1 MRLPGAP
8 ARRPDGTAARRPDG
22 TAARRP
28 DGRAARQLGRAAAA
42 LACAAV
48 LSGCQFTGF
57 GGLPLPFTAGTG
69 SGSYTITVMMSQVGN
84 LPVNAEVMVSDITV
98 GTVTAIQFDHW
109 HAKLTISLPRN
120 VRLPANATATIGQ
133 KSLFGAEYVALGP
146 PAGTRPTG
154 QLRGGDVIPLSRT
167 STYPSTED
175 VLAALSTVLNG
186 GGLNQLST
194 ITTELNNALRGHQ
207 QQARQLLQNLSTLM
221 SGLNVQRVAIV
232 RSLQGLDALSAQLRA
247 RDKTLARAID
257 SIPAGLAVLNQ
268 NEKNLTAALAAVS
281 NLSTV
286 ADRVVNET
294 QQNLLANLR
303 ALQPALRR
311 LADSGQNLVTSIPL
325 LATFPFPAK
334 AVNNSVRGD
343 YANLYLS
350 LDLTLPKLEKAW
362 LTGVPVLGALP
373 TLGNGNAKSKLPLPL
388 PLPTPGKTPKST
400 SGGSSGGGS
409 GGSSQGGLL
418 GWLLGGS

>member
-1 MRLPGAP
+1 MRPRQP
-8 ARRPDGTAARRPDG
+8 AARPG
-22 TAARRP
+22 
-28 DGRAARQLGRAAAA
+28 GRAARRLARAAAA

-69 SGSYTITVMMSQVGN
+69 SGSYTITVLMDQVGS
-84 LPVNAEVMVSDITV
+84 LPVNAEVMVNDITV
-98 GTVTAIQFDHW
+98 GTVTAIRFDHW
-109 HAKLTISLPRN
+109 HARLTISLPRQ

-133 KSLFGAEYVALGP
+133 KSLFGAEYVALAP
-146 PAGTRPTG
+146 PADARAAG

-167 STYPSTED
+167 TTYPSTED

-207 QQARQLLQNLSTLM
+207 QQARDLLLNLSTLVG
-221 SGLNVQRVAIV
+221 SLNVQRVAIV
-232 RSLQGLDALSAQLRA
+232 HSLQGLDALSSQLRA

-257 SIPAGLAVLNQ
+257 SIPAGLAVLNR
-268 NEKNLTAALAAVS
+268 NEQNLTTALAAVS

-286 ADRVVNET
+286 AGRVISET
-294 QQNLLANLR
+294 RQNLLSNLHDLR
-303 ALQPALRR
+303 PALRR

-334 AVNNSVRGD
+334 AVDNSVRGD

-373 TLGNGNAKSKLPLPL
+373 PLGNGKPTPKLPLPL
-388 PLPTPGKTPKST
+388 PLPTPGSTPKAT
-400 SGGSSGGGS
+400 PA
-409 GGSSQGGLL
+409 GSSQGGLF
-418 GWLLGGS
+418 GWLLGS

>member
-1 MRLPGAP
+1 MRPRQP
-8 ARRPDGTAARRPDG
+8 AARPG
-22 TAARRP
+22 
-28 DGRAARQLGRAAAA
+28 GRAARRLARAAAA

-69 SGSYTITVMMSQVGN
+69 SGSYTITVLMDQVGS
-84 LPVNAEVMVSDITV
+84 LPVNAEVMVNDITV
-98 GTVTAIQFDHW
+98 GTVTAIRFDHW
-109 HAKLTISLPRN
+109 HARLTISLPRQ

-133 KSLFGAEYVALGP
+133 KSLFGAEYVALAP
-146 PAGTRPTG
+146 PADARAAG

-167 STYPSTED
+167 TTYPSTED

-207 QQARQLLQNLSTLM
+207 QQARDLLLNLSTLVG
-221 SGLNVQRVAIV
+221 SLNVQRVAIV
-232 RSLQGLDALSAQLRA
+232 HSLQGLDALSSQLRA

-257 SIPAGLAVLNQ
+257 SIPAGLAVLNR
-268 NEKNLTAALAAVS
+268 NEQNLTTALAAVS

-286 ADRVVNET
+286 AGRVISET
-294 QQNLLANLR
+294 RQNLLSNLHDLR
-303 ALQPALRR
+303 PALRR

-334 AVNNSVRGD
+334 AVDNSVRGD

-373 TLGNGNAKSKLPLPL
+373 PLGNGKPTPKLPLPL
-388 PLPTPGKTPKST
+388 PLPTPGSTPKAT
-400 SGGSSGGGS
+400 PAGSP
-409 GGSSQGGLL
+409 GGSSQGGLF
-418 GWLLGGS
+418 GWLLGS